1 MPEADSPAVAASWRA
16 LEAMYACLEAGQS
29 FRLEAGAG
37 AGKTYSLIK
46 ALQFLIERDHQSLP
60 KRSQQ
65 IACITFTNVASS
77 AAGADVRGEPGIS
90 VEFSRPVIATAGP
103 VWAFVGP

>member
-1 MPEADSPAVAASWRA
+1 MPMSKVESPAEAASRHA

-46 ALQFLIERDHQSLP
+46 ALRFLIERNRNIFP

-65 IACITFTNVASS
+65 IACIS
-77 AAGADVRGEPGIS
+77 AKPIMR
-90 VEFSRPVIATAGP
+90 
-103 VWAFVGP
+103 FVGL